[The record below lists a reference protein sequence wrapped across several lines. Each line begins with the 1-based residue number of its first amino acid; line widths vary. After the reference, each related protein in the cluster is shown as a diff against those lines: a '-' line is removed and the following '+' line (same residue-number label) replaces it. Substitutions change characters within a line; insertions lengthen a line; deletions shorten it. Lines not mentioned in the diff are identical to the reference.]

1 MRILI
6 TGATG
11 FIGSALVAALRKNG
25 HQIVACVHRGGE
37 SRLPTGVEIE
47 QVDYMRDT
55 DESIWRPRLIGI
67 DVVINAVG
75 ILRETRH
82 AQFDA
87 LHHLAPRAL
96 FNACSSAGVKRVIQ
110 ISALGADDEATSR
123 YHRSKKAADDAL
135 RASTLD
141 WTIVQP
147 SVVFGIDGAS
157 TQLFLRMASLPLTPL
172 VASGDQR
179 MQPIHIDDLCA
190 FVMKLIDQPL
200 GIRQTI
206 AAVGPQPVTMRD
218 MLSIYRAGMGLG
230 PLRTLG
236 TPLPLMR
243 LASRVGDVI
252 HAGALSTETLE
263 MLLRGNTASARSISL
278 ILGHAPHALN
288 EFIPAQ
294 QARTLQL
301 QALESWLR
309 PLMLISIAAMWI
321 GAGAVSWLFARAE
334 GIALLEKL
342 GLSLALATPAFIAAC
357 ALNLG
362 LGIATLAK
370 PGRSLWLLQLA
381 VMTFYTGALSWVAP
395 SLWADPFGSL
405 IKNLPIAALLIGLA
419 VTESRR

>member
-11 FIGSALVAALRKNG
+11 FIGSALVAALSKNG
-25 HQIVACVHRGGE
+25 HQIVACAHRGGE
-37 SRLPTGVEIE
+37 SRLPAGVETE

-55 DESIWRPRLIGI
+55 DESVWRPRLIGI

-82 AQFDA
+82 AQFDE

-96 FNACSSAGVKRVIQ
+96 FNACASVGVKRVIQ
-110 ISALGADDEATSR
+110 ISALGADDGATSR

-135 RASTLD
+135 RASALE

-147 SVVFGIDGAS
+147 SVVFGTGGAS

-172 VASGDQR
+172 VGSGDQR

-190 FVMKLIDQPL
+190 FVVKLIDKAL

-218 MLSIYRAGMGLG
+218 MLSIYRTAMGFG
-230 PLRTLG
+230 PLHALG

-243 LASRVGDVI
+243 LAARVGDVI
-252 HAGALSTETLE
+252 HAGALSTETLV
-263 MLLRGNTASARSISL
+263 MLLRGNTASARAINFT
-278 ILGHAPHALN
+278 LGYAPRALT

-301 QALESWLR
+301 QAIESWLR
-309 PLMLISIAAMWI
+309 PLILASIASMWV
-321 GAGAVSWLFARAE
+321 GAALVSWFFARSE

-342 GLSLALATPAFIAAC
+342 GLSLAIATPAFIAAC

-362 LGIATLAK
+362 LGIVTLVK
-370 PGRSLWLLQLA
+370 PGRRLWLLQLG
-381 VMTFYTGALSWVAP
+381 VMTFYTGALTFAAP
-395 SLWADPFGSL
+395 LLWADPFGPL
-405 IKNLPIAALLIGLA
+405 LKNLPIAALLIGLA
-419 VTESRR
+419 ATESRV

>member
-1 MRILI
+1 MRILV

-11 FIGSALVAALRKNG
+11 FIGSAMIAALHANG

-37 SRLPTGVEIE
+37 RRLPVAVESE
-47 QVDYMRDT
+47 HVDYMRDT
-55 DESIWRPRLIGI
+55 DESVWHPRLIGT

-82 AQFDA
+82 AQFDQ

-96 FNACSSAGVKRVIQ
+96 FNACASAGVKRVIQ
-110 ISALGADDEATSR
+110 ISALGADDAASSR

-135 RASTLD
+135 RASALD

-172 VASGDQR
+172 VGSGDQR

-190 FVMKLIDQPL
+190 FVVKLIEQTL

-236 TPLPLMR
+236 TPLPLIR

-252 HAGALSTETLE
+252 HAGALSTETLD
-263 MLLRGNTASARSISL
+263 MLLRGNTASPRAINL
-278 ILGHAPHALN
+278 ILGHAPRALS
-288 EFIPAQ
+288 EFIPPP
-294 QARTLQL
+294 QARTFRL
-301 QALESWLR
+301 QAIGSWLR

-321 GAGAVSWLFARAE
+321 GAGALSWFYARAE

-342 GLSLALATPAFIAAC
+342 GLPLALTTPAFLAAC

-362 LGIATLAK
+362 LGIATLVK
-370 PGRSLWLLQLA
+370 PGRHLWLLQLA

-395 SLWADPFGSL
+395 SLWADPFGPL
-405 IKNLPIAALLIGLA
+405 LKNLPIAALLFGLA
-419 VTESRR
+419 AAESRG